1 MTRTD
6 WKKRKLLAYPTGRTR
21 DRTPLMHAYRLNRSP
36 KASPRGNRVA
46 PAPSSPPV
54 GPRSPAAFAPRGGP
68 QAVSESVVVPS
79 LGEAARMMEIFVQRR
94 NERDAD
100 GCAAMLVD
108 DDDIRGPASA
118 YGAVGKE
125 NVRNALR
132 AWIEAHPGLHYTWRN
147 VKVESKGG
155 YFLVTFDYE
164 RRCDDE
170 SQWGRGRE
178 TVTLDG
184 TCQRVRKVEEHGKKP

>member
-1 MTRTD
+1 
-6 WKKRKLLAYPTGRTR
+6 
-21 DRTPLMHAYRLNRSP
+21 MHAYRLNRSP

-46 PAPSSPPV
+46 PTPSSPPV
-54 GPRSPAAFAPRGGP
+54 GPRSPAAFVPRGGP
-68 QAVSESVVVPS
+68 QAVSESVVPS
-79 LGEAARMMEIFVQRR
+79 LGQAARIMEIFVQRR

-132 AWIEAHPGLHYTWRN
+132 AWIEAHPGLHYTWKN
-147 VKVESKGG
+147 VRVEASEEEGESD
-155 YFLVTFDYE
+155 FLVTFDFE
-164 RRCDDE
+164 RRCDDP
-170 SQWGRGRE
+170 SKWGEGRE

-184 TCQRVRKVEEHGKKP
+184 TRLRVRKVEVHAQKPTSAKGRRGAVAPL

>member
-1 MTRTD
+1 M
-6 WKKRKLLAYPTGRTR
+6 YPTAN
-21 DRTPLMHAYRLNRSP
+21 RTPRRVMHAYRLNRSP
-36 KASPRGNRVA
+36 RASPRGNRVA

-54 GPRSPAAFAPRGGP
+54 GPKSPVAFVPRGGP
-68 QAVSESVVVPS
+68 QAVSESVAVPS
-79 LGEAARMMEIFVQRR
+79 LGQAARMMEIFVQRR

-108 DDDIRGPASA
+108 DDDICGPASA

-125 NVRNALR
+125 NVKNALR
-132 AWIEAHPGLHYTWRN
+132 AWIEARPGLHYTWRN

-155 YFLVTFDYE
+155 AFLVTFDFD

-184 TCQRVRKVEEHGKKP
+184 TCQRVRKVEVHGKKP

>member
-1 MTRTD
+1 MR
-6 WKKRKLLAYPTGRTR
+6 AF
-21 DRTPLMHAYRLNRSP
+21 RLSRSP

-54 GPRSPAAFAPRGGP
+54 SPRSPAAFAPRAGP
-68 QAVSESVVVPS
+68 QAVSEQSAVPS
-79 LGEAARMMEIFVQRR
+79 PDRAARAVEIFVQRQ

-108 DDDIRGPASA
+108 DDDVRGPASA

-132 AWIEAHPGLHYTWRN
+132 AWIEARPGLHYTWRN

-155 YFLVTFDYE
+155 AFLVTFDFD
-164 RRCDDE
+164 RRCDAE

>member
-1 MTRTD
+1 M
-6 WKKRKLLAYPTGRTR
+6 YPTAN
-21 DRTPLMHAYRLNRSP
+21 RTPRRVMHAYRLNRSP
-36 KASPRGNRVA
+36 RASPRGNRVA

-54 GPRSPAAFAPRGGP
+54 GPKSPAAFVPRGGP
-68 QAVSESVVVPS
+68 QAVSESVAVPS
-79 LGEAARMMEIFVQRR
+79 LGQAARMMEIFVQRR

-108 DDDIRGPASA
+108 DDDICGPASA

-125 NVRNALR
+125 NVKNALR
-132 AWIEAHPGLHYTWRN
+132 AWIEARPGLHYTWRN

-155 YFLVTFDYE
+155 AFLVTFDFD